1 MNILLSHR
9 HSNKNN
15 INTTEERASSFLEQA
30 GRQQSWVGR
39 VRRVSVCAR
48 ALEEQLR
55 EQCELGGGTSGAVGG
70 PSPIKCVSDWE
81 LSMTHQQLTRS
92 RRER

>member
-55 EQCELGGGTSGAVGG
+55 EHCAQCELGGGTSGAVGG
-70 PSPIKCVSDWE
+70 PGR
-81 LSMTHQQLTRS
+81 L
-92 RRER
+92 